1 MEDPSMRCAVK
12 LIALAIVMGVAS
24 SALARPSFVAVDQSA
39 PAAKS
44 NEPAAGNA
52 GASRSG
58 ESWRYRRHG
67 GLWWYWLPSEK
78 WVYWTA
84 DRWNAYESHAT
95 SQFRAARPPRSS
107 SYPADQGNW
116 GPVRYN
122 SYGQPQYPYSQRK
135 SGLRQLGPVPAM
147 GGVRSLPG
155 WGGER

>member
-1 MEDPSMRCAVK
+1 MHRAAQYV
-12 LIALAIVMGVAS
+12 ALAIIVGCAT
-24 SALARPSFVAVDQSA
+24 AVSTAQ
-39 PAAKS
+39 AADADNAHLVQATKL
-44 NEPAAGNA
+44 NEPAAVQSNA
-52 GASRSG
+52 SQPG
-58 ESWRYRRHG
+58 ESWRYRRHNG
-67 GLWWYWLPSEK
+67 QWWYWMPSEK
-78 WVYWTA
+78 WLVWTGDRWTA
-84 DRWNAYESHAT
+84 YKAQAYSAH
-95 SQFRAARPPRSS
+95 RAARPQRSS

>member
-1 MEDPSMRCAVK
+1 MHRAVQC
-12 LIALAIVMGVAS
+12 IAVAIVVGMGAAVSAAETVDADEAQLVA
-24 SALARPSFVAVDQSA
+24 AT
-39 PAAKS
+39 KS
-44 NEPAAGNA
+44 NEPAASETKA
-52 GASRSG
+52 TQPG
-58 ESWRYRRHG
+58 ETWRYRRHG

-78 WVYWTA
+78 WVYWTG
-84 DRWNAYESHAT
+84 DRWTGYEARTYSE
-95 SQFRAARPPRSS
+95 FRAARPQRNY

-122 SYGQPQYPYSQRK
+122 GYGQRQYPYSQRK